1 MREEVAADRQDCA
14 IGRSTHGGQTMV
26 VSIRGGLAESLA
38 EEITR
43 LVQSRTGGQIVGLN
57 VSVTGA
63 DVIISG
69 RASTY
74 YLKQLATH
82 AALDLAGRFASLTN
96 DIVVS

>member
-1 MREEVAADRQDCA
+1 
-14 IGRSTHGGQTMV
+14 MV

-38 EEITR
+38 EQIMR
-43 LVQSRTGGQIVGLN
+43 LVQSKTGGKIVGLN

-69 RASTY
+69 RTTTY

-82 AALDLAGRFASLTN
+82 AALDLSGRFATLTN

>member
-1 MREEVAADRQDCA
+1 
-14 IGRSTHGGQTMV
+14 MV
-26 VSIRGGLAESLA
+26 VSIREDLAESLA
-38 EEITR
+38 EEIAR

-69 RASTY
+69 RTTTY

-82 AALDLAGRFASLTN
+82 AALDLAGRFATLTN